1 MNIQMLDKQIEQLA
15 GEFLQ
20 LMPLLRKKLLK
31 PIEKTPSDLSP
42 LQMHVLFFLK
52 DKEPLSMSEIAEKMG
67 VLKQQMTYL
76 TNKLE
81 ENQLI
86 ERIHDKK
93 DRRSVK
99 ISITEAGI
107 AALKV
112 HKKLLLDLIINKFN
126 QLSDEDIRELKDVIQ
141 SITTLLNKLW

>member
-1 MNIQMLDKQIEQLA
+1 MPDKQIEQLA
-15 GEFLQ
+15 GDFLQ
-20 LMPLLRKKLLK
+20 LIPLLRKNILK
-31 PIEKTPSDLSP
+31 PLEKAPSDLSP

-52 DKEPLSMSEIAEKMG
+52 DKEPLSMSELAEKMD
-67 VLKQQMTYL
+67 VLKQQITYL

-99 ISITEAGI
+99 ISITKAGI
-107 AALKV
+107 ATLED
-112 HKKLLLDLIINKFN
+112 HKKQILDLVINKFK
-126 QLSDEDIRELKDVIQ
+126 QLPAEDIHELKTMVKRI
-141 SITTLLNKLW
+141 SKILNKL

>member
-1 MNIQMLDKQIEQLA
+1 MPDKQIEQLA
-15 GEFLQ
+15 GDFLQ
-20 LMPLLRKKLLK
+20 LIPLLRKNILK
-31 PIEKTPSDLSP
+31 PLEKAPSDLSP

-141 SITTLLNKLW
+141 SITTLLNKL